1 MITGPMAKNQRNLLF
16 FAKYD
21 HFSLIDNS
29 ITFYLF
35 ALKLPVQIQL
45 GLMS

>member
-1 MITGPMAKNQRNLLF
+1 MVTGSMAENKRNSTF

-29 ITFYLF
+29 LSF
-35 ALKLPVQIQL
+35 K
-45 GLMS
+45 

>member
-1 MITGPMAKNQRNLLF
+1 MVTGSMAKNQRNSTF

-29 ITFYLF
+29 ITFNLF
-35 ALKLPVQIQL
+35 A
-45 GLMS
+45 

>member
-1 MITGPMAKNQRNLLF
+1 MVTESMAKNQRNSPF

-29 ITFYLF
+29 ITFN
-35 ALKLPVQIQL
+35 
-45 GLMS
+45 

>member
-1 MITGPMAKNQRNLLF
+1 MATGSMAKIQRNSTF

-29 ITFYLF
+29 ITF
-35 ALKLPVQIQL
+35 K
-45 GLMS
+45 